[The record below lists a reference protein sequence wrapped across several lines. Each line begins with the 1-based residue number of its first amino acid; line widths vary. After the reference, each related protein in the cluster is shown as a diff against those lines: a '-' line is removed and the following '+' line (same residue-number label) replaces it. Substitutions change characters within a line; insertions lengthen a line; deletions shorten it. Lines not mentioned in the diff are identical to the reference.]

1 MVGKVYVATKNCR
14 SYDAIPIIPKG
25 QFIKLDVTSANN
37 KKDDRIPF
45 SPMTILEEGYKGYI
59 NFEAYWQAGKVMEGI
74 SHEESNKWWRS
85 IKEPERRYD
94 EKKARGKKAP
104 YKRKI
109 THGIYDGVKMD
120 YITSR
125 KKVYVPE
132 YYELIKNKDRIKYWK
147 NELARGENIM
157 IYDYDG
163 PRIFENPLTKYKG
176 ATCLELTVDV
186 LREKLND
193 PTFPFGHGYIVAA
206 TIAGILPNEYLGDDF
221 QMVTKEKV
229 PKLISGGE
237 PKVETKVIS
246 KIKPKGEPKVDPKVI
261 SKIKPKGEPKIET
274 KVETKDDSKKVLQKD
289 SKNKFINK
297 EMDNLENKKISVNIP
312 LKETIKDAFKSI
324 QAMEAVSFF
333 IKHKLGTNLEGVN
346 LMPIELSKGTFS
358 DTFILEIF
366 YAVHIICKCPLL
378 VDQYDNKIEN
388 FEENL
393 EIEHSIGKVLNS
405 LRYEIPNFVFTIG
418 ITQIGINVNKHG
430 EQSLSNKVL
439 QKNDKFGNWKKLLL
453 EYVKGSDTLG
463 HLLSTGYIKVPDFIY
478 IYVQILLALEM
489 AQRKCEFFHR
499 DLHSN
504 NIMIKQL
511 LHENYEY
518 VVNLD
523 CECFKFK
530 TSLIP
535 VIIDFGKSSVKDG
548 DKYISINPDTDK
560 VNHLIPSLDMYNL
573 LIDILLD
580 IHDDIIFG
588 RGGNDLQNKINLR
601 SIIFKMLSFLSDDF
615 SSTETDTDAKIKELI
630 FQLKNFTKNFESRFL
645 KSEKVSTTPLKF
657 MNWIITNFQ
666 VQCNKLENV
675 KNDRKTLDTVIY
687 DSNTNRMNYVFS
699 KENILY
705 KDFIATQTEQNIEF
719 ISKCIPK
726 EYNSFI
732 KSSYDLRTITKFS
745 KIISEPV
752 SQEIIKKYSYLNDMN
767 DSKNIQN
774 IKNDLKMLN
783 RIDFAV
789 YTKDI
794 KDKLDTMWDVM
805 REIKEYIK
813 FYDEISQI
821 YQSRIDDFEKDETI
835 KLIEQYVDFY
845 YLIQQLRLDRVK
857 GYSTWFHVFSRSDYF
872 ENYKKIIKEYRST
885 QRWVKVLN
893 SFAKD
898 KNPNEIV
905 QNLRMNKLILK
916 NNF

>member
-1 MVGKVYVATKNCR
+1 MVGKLYVATKNCR

-25 QFIKLDVTSANN
+25 QFIKLDVTSANK
-37 KKDDRIPF
+37 KKDDRIAF

-85 IKEPERRYD
+85 IKEPERRYN

-104 YKRKI
+104 YKRQI
-109 THGIYDGVKMD
+109 THAIYDGVKMD

-176 ATCLELTVDV
+176 ATSLELTVDV

-221 QMVTKEKV
+221 QMVSKEKV
-229 PKLISGGE
+229 PKVISGRDTKLISGGE
-237 PKVETKVIS
+237 TKVISKVETKVIS
-246 KIKPKGEPKVDPKVI
+246 KIKPKGEPKV
-261 SKIKPKGEPKIET
+261 
-274 KVETKDDSKKVLQKD
+274 ETKDDSKKSLQKD

-297 EMDNLENKKISVNIP
+297 EMENSENKKIFVNIP
-312 LKETIKDAFKSI
+312 LKETIKDAFKSF
-324 QAMEAVSFF
+324 QAMQAVSFF
-333 IKHKLGTNLEGVN
+333 IRHKLGTNLEGVN
-346 LMPIELSKGTFS
+346 LMPIELAKGSFSNTFR
-358 DTFILEIF
+358 LEIF
-366 YAVHIICKCPLL
+366 DAVHIICKCPLL
-378 VDQYDNKIEN
+378 VDEYDRKIEN

-405 LRYEIPNFVFTIG
+405 LRYQIPNFVFTIA
-418 ITQIGINVNKHG
+418 ITQIGINVNNYG
-430 EQSLSNKVL
+430 EQTLSSKVL

-453 EYVKGSDTLG
+453 EDIKLSDTLG
-463 HLLSTGYIKVPDFIY
+463 HLLSTEHIKVPDFIY

-580 IHDDIIFG
+580 IHDDIIYK
-588 RGGNDLQNKINLR
+588 RGNDLQNKINLR

-630 FQLKNFTKNFESRFL
+630 FQLKNSTKNFEARFL
-645 KSEKVSTTPLKF
+645 KSKKVSTTPLEF
-657 MNWIITNFQ
+657 MNWIITKFQ
-666 VQCNKLENV
+666 VQCNRLEDV
-675 KNDRKTLDTVIY
+675 KKDRKTFDTVIY

-719 ISKCIPK
+719 ISKCIPR

-732 KSSYDLRTITKFS
+732 KSSYDLMTITKFS

-774 IKNDLKMLN
+774 IQNDLKMLN
-783 RIDFAV
+783 RIDFEE

-794 KDKLDTMWDVM
+794 KEKIDNMWDVM

-821 YQSRIDDFEKDETI
+821 YQPRIDYFEQDETI

-845 YLIQQLRLDRVK
+845 YLIQKLRLDRVK
-857 GYSTWFHVFSRSDYF
+857 GYSTWFYVFSNSEYF
-872 ENYKKIIKEYRST
+872 EKYKKIIKEYRST

-893 SFAKD
+893 SFAND